1 MVVYRR
7 GSRRPIVILLV
18 VTSIALI
25 TLDVREAGPI
35 TGAKGVARDVLSPV
49 ASAADRVFSPV
60 GDWIGGITRAGSLRE
75 ENERLERDL
84 ADARGSDAQQEALAS
99 ENRELKE
106 LLDLPFAE
114 DSDAVSARVVS
125 GAPGNFEWTVQIDK
139 GTGSGVTEGLAVA
152 AGDGLVGKVVDATDD
167 RATVILLKD
176 PQFGA
181 GVVLEAVGPDGQET
195 RTSGQAVG
203 RTGEDRIR
211 LNNVDP
217 IWQVAEGAY
226 VWTSGASTSQFPG
239 NIPVGRVATVEKRPG
254 ELQQDI
260 LVEPLVDLDSLEFVK
275 VLPAPTLVSSAP

>member
-18 VTSIALI
+18 ITSIALI

-60 GDWIGGITRAGSLRE
+60 GDWIGGVTRAGSLRE

-84 ADARGSDAQQEALAS
+84 AEARGSDAQQEALAS

-114 DSDAVSARVVS
+114 DSDAVAARVVS

-139 GTGSGVTEGLAVA
+139 GTGSGVTDGLAVV
-152 AGDGLVGKVVDATDD
+152 AGDGLVGTVVDATDD
-167 RATVILLKD
+167 RATVRLVKD
-176 PQFGA
+176 PQFGV
-181 GVVLEAVGPDGQET
+181 GVVLEAVGADGENT
-195 RTSGQAVG
+195 RTSGFAVG
-203 RTGEDRIR
+203 RTGEDRVR

-217 IWQVAEGAY
+217 TVQVAEGAF
-226 VWTSGASTSQFPG
+226 VWTSGASSSQFPG
-239 NIPVGRVATVEKRPG
+239 NIPVGRVARVDKRAG

-275 VLPAPTLVSSAP
+275 VLPAPTLVQAAP

>member
-1 MVVYRR
+1 MYRR
-7 GSRRPIVILLV
+7 GNRRPIIILLV
-18 VTSIALI
+18 ITSIALI

-60 GDWIGGITRAGSLRE
+60 GDWIGGVTRAGSLRE

-84 ADARGSDAQQEALAS
+84 QEARGGDAQQEALES

-106 LLDLPFAE
+106 LLDLPFVE

-139 GTGSGVTEGLAVA
+139 GTGSGVTEGLAVV
-152 AGDGLVGKVVDATDD
+152 AGEGLVGKVVDATDD

-176 PQFGA
+176 PQFGV
-181 GVVLEAVGPDGQET
+181 GVVLEAVGADGET
-195 RTSGQAVG
+195 TRASGFAVG
-203 RTGEDRIR
+203 RTGQDRLR

-239 NIPVGRVATVEKRPG
+239 NIPVGRVASVEKRPG

-260 LVEPLVDLDSLEFVK
+260 LVEPQVDLDSLEFVK
-275 VLPAPTLVSSAP
+275 ILPPPTVLSAAP